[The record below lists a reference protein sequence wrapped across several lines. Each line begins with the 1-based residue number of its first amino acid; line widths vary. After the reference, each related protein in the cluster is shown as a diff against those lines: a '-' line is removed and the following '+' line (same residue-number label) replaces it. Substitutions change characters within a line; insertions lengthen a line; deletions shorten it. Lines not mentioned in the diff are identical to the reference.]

1 MLKQGVVRFHYSLHV
16 FIYRIIYKFYHI
28 MIEIEKLCNVTT
40 FQGNAPFEEAST
52 TPTNGEDGSG
62 DPTPPTRKKKPNSR
76 KEKPNCD
83 DFIDAKS
90 KTSIKDLKVG
100 DTIFATINSSIKDKE
115 GKSIRVNPT
124 GFFLVVA
131 VDKNVTKGEYKFTLR
146 SESGTEYKTS
156 KSGIQLRSYSDL
168 QSELE
173 ELKKAME
180 EAEKQEEERKKKEE
194 EKRKAEEEFKAKAIA
209 FAELEPEEKL
219 LKTIESGVTNI
230 WMVGPAGC
238 GKSTIARNVA
248 KQLNLPYLCISC
260 GIGTSATE
268 FVGYKYP
275 ERESTKFSEYY
286 NKPSVILIDEFTALD
301 PAVAQVCN
309 AALANGEIETTTGLV
324 HRHPE
329 CIIIAT
335 SNTFGNGADR
345 QYVANNQLDASTI
358 DRFVGGII
366 DVNYSDKF
374 ESQYDEEVV
383 SYVNTLRRIIKDE
396 QLRRIASTRMIQAGH
411 TMKNNYFADW
421 KDRLIINWSDNE
433 KRIVY
438 DHLNNSLSIN
448 NQYQKYAA

>member
-1 MLKQGVVRFHYSLHV
+1 
-16 FIYRIIYKFYHI
+16 
-28 MIEIEKLCNVTT
+28 MIEIEKLHNVAT

-52 TPTNGEDGSG
+52 TPTNGEDGLG
-62 DPTPPTRKKKPNSR
+62 DPTPPTRK
-76 KEKPNCD
+76 EKPNYD
-83 DFIDAKS
+83 DFIDVKS
-90 KTSIKDLKVG
+90 KTSVKDLKVG

-115 GKSIRVNPT
+115 GKSVRVNPT
-124 GFFLVVA
+124 GFFLIVA
-131 VDKNVTKGEYKFTLR
+131 VDKNVTKGGYKFTLC
-146 SESGTEYKTS
+146 SESGTKYKTS

-168 QSELE
+168 QSKLE
-173 ELKKAME
+173 ELRKAVE
-180 EAEKQEEERKKKEE
+180 EAEKLEEEKKKKEE

-448 NQYQKYAA
+448 NQYQVKYAA

>member
-1 MLKQGVVRFHYSLHV
+1 
-16 FIYRIIYKFYHI
+16 

-52 TPTNGEDGSG
+52 TPTNGEDGLG
-62 DPTPPTRKKKPNSR
+62 DPTSPIRKKKPNSR

-83 DFIDAKS
+83 DFIDVKS

-115 GKSIRVNPT
+115 GKSVRVNPT
-124 GFFLVVA
+124 GFFLIVA
-131 VDKNVTKGEYKFTLR
+131 VDKNVTKGEYKFTLC
-146 SESGTEYKTS
+146 SESGTKYKTS

-168 QSELE
+168 QSKLE
-173 ELKKAME
+173 ELRKAME
-180 EAEKQEEERKKKEE
+180 EAEKLEEEKKKKEE

>member
-1 MLKQGVVRFHYSLHV
+1 
-16 FIYRIIYKFYHI
+16 
-28 MIEIEKLCNVTT
+28 MIEIEKLHNVAT

-52 TPTNGEDGSG
+52 TSTNREDGLG
-62 DPTPPTRKKKPNSR
+62 DPTPPIRKKKPNSR
-76 KEKPNCD
+76 KEKLNRN

-115 GKSIRVNPT
+115 GKSVRVNPT
-124 GFFLVVA
+124 GFFLIVA
-131 VDKNVTKGEYKFTLR
+131 VDKNVTKGEYKFTLC
-146 SESGTEYKTS
+146 SENGTKYKTS
-156 KSGIQLRSYSDL
+156 KSGIHLRDYSDL
-168 QSELE
+168 QSKLE
-173 ELKKAME
+173 ELRKAVE
-180 EAEKQEEERKKKEE
+180 EAEKLEEEKKKKEE

>member
-1 MLKQGVVRFHYSLHV
+1 MLKQGVVRFHYSLHI
-16 FIYRIIYKFYHI
+16 FYLSNYYKFYQT
-28 MIEIEKLCNVTT
+28 MIEIEKLHNVAT

-62 DPTPPTRKKKPNSR
+62 DPVSPTE
-76 KEKPNCD
+76 KEKPNYD
-83 DFIDAKS
+83 DFIDVKS
-90 KTSIKDLKVG
+90 KTSVKDLKVG

-156 KSGIQLRSYSDL
+156 KSGIQLRSY
-168 QSELE
+168 
-173 ELKKAME
+173 
-180 EAEKQEEERKKKEE
+180 QEEERMKKEE
-194 EKRKAEEEFKAKAIA
+194 EKRKAEEEFKAKAID
-209 FAELEPEEKL
+209 FAKLEPEEKL

-286 NKPSVILIDEFTALD
+286 NKPSIILIDEFTALD

-383 SYVNTLRRIIKDE
+383 SYVNSLRCIIKDE

-433 KRIVY
+433 KRIVF
-438 DHLNNSLSIN
+438 DRLNNPLSTN
-448 NQYQKYAA
+448 DRYQVKYAA

>member
-1 MLKQGVVRFHYSLHV
+1 MLKQGVVRFHYSLHI
-16 FIYRIIYKFYHI
+16 FYLSNYYKFYQT
-28 MIEIEKLCNVTT
+28 MIEIEKLHNVAT

-62 DPTPPTRKKKPNSR
+62 DPVSPTE
-76 KEKPNCD
+76 KEKPNYD
-83 DFIDAKS
+83 DFIDVKS
-90 KTSIKDLKVG
+90 KTSVKDLKVG

-168 QSELE
+168 QSKLE
-173 ELKKAME
+173 ELKAME

-194 EKRKAEEEFKAKAIA
+194 EKRKTEEEFKAKAIA

-383 SYVNTLRRIIKDE
+383 SYVNSLRCIIKDE

-438 DHLNNSLSIN
+438 DHLNKILPTVDG
-448 NQYQKYAA
+448 QYQVKYTA

>member
-1 MLKQGVVRFHYSLHV
+1 
-16 FIYRIIYKFYHI
+16 

-52 TPTNGEDGSG
+52 TPTNGEDRSG
-62 DPTPPTRKKKPNSR
+62 DPTPPTRKKKPNY
-76 KEKPNCD
+76 D
-83 DFIDAKS
+83 DFIDVKS

-115 GKSIRVNPT
+115 GKSVRVNPT
-124 GFFLVVA
+124 GFFLIVA

-156 KSGIQLRSYSDL
+156 KAGIQLRSYNYL
-168 QSELE
+168 QPKLE
-173 ELKKAME
+173 ELRKAIE
-180 EAEKQEEERKKKEE
+180 EAEKLEEEKRKKEE

-433 KRIVY
+433 KRIVF
-438 DHLNNSLSIN
+438 DRLNNPLSTN
-448 NQYQKYAA
+448 DRYQVKYAA

>member
-62 DPTPPTRKKKPNSR
+62 DPTPPTRKKKPNPR
-76 KEKPNCD
+76 KKKPNYD
-83 DFIDAKS
+83 DFIDVKS
-90 KTSIKDLKVG
+90 KTSVKDLKAG

-115 GKSIRVNPT
+115 GKPMRVNPT

-156 KSGIQLRSYSDL
+156 KLGIQLRSCSDL
-168 QSELE
+168 QSKLE

-180 EAEKQEEERKKKEE
+180 EAEKQEERKKKEE

>member
-1 MLKQGVVRFHYSLHV
+1 
-16 FIYRIIYKFYHI
+16 
-28 MIEIEKLCNVTT
+28 MIEIEKLHNVAT

-52 TPTNGEDGSG
+52 TPTNGEDGLG
-62 DPTPPTRKKKPNSR
+62 DPTSPIR
-76 KEKPNCD
+76 KEKPNRD
-83 DFIDAKS
+83 DFIDVKS

-115 GKSIRVNPT
+115 GKPVRVNPT
-124 GFFLVVA
+124 GFFLIVA
-131 VDKNVTKGEYKFTLR
+131 VDKNVTKGEYKFTLC
-146 SESGTEYKTS
+146 SESGTKYKTS

-168 QSELE
+168 QSKFE
-173 ELKKAME
+173 ELRKAME
-180 EAEKQEEERKKKEE
+180 EAEKLEEEKKKKEE

>member
-1 MLKQGVVRFHYSLHV
+1 
-16 FIYRIIYKFYHI
+16 
-28 MIEIEKLCNVTT
+28 MIEIEKLHNVAT

-62 DPTPPTRKKKPNSR
+62 DPVSPTE
-76 KEKPNCD
+76 KEKPNYD
-83 DFIDAKS
+83 DFIDVKS
-90 KTSIKDLKVG
+90 KTSVKDLKVG

-168 QSELE
+168 QSKLE
-173 ELKKAME
+173 ELKAME

-194 EKRKAEEEFKAKAIA
+194 EKRKTEEEFKAKAIA

-383 SYVNTLRRIIKDE
+383 SYVNSLRCIIKDE

-438 DHLNNSLSIN
+438 DHLNKILPTVDG
-448 NQYQKYAA
+448 QYQVKYTA

>member
-52 TPTNGEDGSG
+52 TPTNGEDGLG
-62 DPTPPTRKKKPNSR
+62 DPTSPIRKKKPNR
-76 KEKPNCD
+76 D

-115 GKSIRVNPT
+115 GKSVRVNPT
-124 GFFLVVA
+124 GFFLIVA
-131 VDKNVTKGEYKFTLR
+131 VDKNVTKGEYKFTLC
-146 SESGTEYKTS
+146 SESGTKYKTS

-168 QSELE
+168 QSKLE
-173 ELKKAME
+173 ELRKAME
-180 EAEKQEEERKKKEE
+180 EAEKLEEEKKKKEE

-448 NQYQKYAA
+448 NQYQVKYAA

>member
-1 MLKQGVVRFHYSLHV
+1 
-16 FIYRIIYKFYHI
+16 

-52 TPTNGEDGSG
+52 TPTNGEDGLG
-62 DPTPPTRKKKPNSR
+62 DPTSPIR
-76 KEKPNCD
+76 KEKPNRD
-83 DFIDAKS
+83 DFIDVKS

-115 GKSIRVNPT
+115 GKSVRVNPT
-124 GFFLVVA
+124 GFFLIVA
-131 VDKNVTKGEYKFTLR
+131 VDKNVTKEEYKFTLC
-146 SESGTEYKTS
+146 SESGTKYKTS

-168 QSELE
+168 QSKLE
-173 ELKKAME
+173 ELRKAVK
-180 EAEKQEEERKKKEE
+180 EAEKLEEEKKKKEE

-448 NQYQKYAA
+448 NRYQVKYAA

>member
-28 MIEIEKLCNVTT
+28 VIEIEKLCNVTT

-52 TPTNGEDGSG
+52 TPTNGEDGLG
-62 DPTPPTRKKKPNSR
+62 DPTSPIR
-76 KEKPNCD
+76 KEKPNRD
-83 DFIDAKS
+83 DFIDVKS

-115 GKSIRVNPT
+115 GKSVRVNPT
-124 GFFLVVA
+124 GFFLIVA
-131 VDKNVTKGEYKFTLR
+131 VDKNVTKGEYKFTLC
-146 SESGTEYKTS
+146 SESGTKYKTS

-168 QSELE
+168 QSKLE
-173 ELKKAME
+173 ELRKAME
-180 EAEKQEEERKKKEE
+180 EAEKLEEEKKKKEE
-194 EKRKAEEEFKAKAIA
+194 EMRKAEEEFKAKAIA

-383 SYVNTLRRIIKDE
+383 SYVNTLRHIIKDE

-448 NQYQKYAA
+448 NQYQVKYAA

>member
-52 TPTNGEDGSG
+52 TPTNGEDGLG
-62 DPTPPTRKKKPNSR
+62 DPISPIR
-76 KEKPNCD
+76 KEKPNHD
-83 DFIDAKS
+83 DFIDVKS

-115 GKSIRVNPT
+115 GKSVRVNPT
-124 GFFLVVA
+124 GFFLIVA
-131 VDKNVTKGEYKFTLR
+131 VDKNVTKGEYKFTLC
-146 SESGTEYKTS
+146 SESGTKYKTS
-156 KSGIQLRSYSDL
+156 KSGIQLRSY
-168 QSELE
+168 
-173 ELKKAME
+173 
-180 EAEKQEEERKKKEE
+180 
-194 EKRKAEEEFKAKAIA
+194 AEEEFKAKAIA

-448 NQYQKYAA
+448 NQYQVKYAA

>member
-1 MLKQGVVRFHYSLHV
+1 
-16 FIYRIIYKFYHI
+16 
-28 MIEIEKLCNVTT
+28 MIEIEKLQNITT

-52 TPTNGEDGSG
+52 TPTNGEDRSG
-62 DPTPPTRKKKPNSR
+62 DPVSPTE
-76 KEKPNCD
+76 KEKPNHD
-83 DFIDAKS
+83 DFIDVKS

-115 GKSIRVNPT
+115 GKSVRVNPT
-124 GFFLVVA
+124 GFFLIVA
-131 VDKNVTKGEYKFTLR
+131 VDKNVTKGEYKFTLC
-146 SESGTEYKTS
+146 SESGTKYKTS
-156 KSGIQLRSYSDL
+156 KAGIQLRSYSDL
-168 QSELE
+168 QSKLE
-173 ELKKAME
+173 ELRKAME
-180 EAEKQEEERKKKEE
+180 EAEKLEEEKKKKEE
-194 EKRKAEEEFKAKAIA
+194 EKRKAEEEFKANAIA

-383 SYVNTLRRIIKDE
+383 SYVNSLRRIIKDE

-438 DHLNNSLSIN
+438 DHLNNSLSVN
-448 NQYQKYAA
+448 NQYQVKYAA

>member
-1 MLKQGVVRFHYSLHV
+1 
-16 FIYRIIYKFYHI
+16 
-28 MIEIEKLCNVTT
+28 MIEIEKLHNVAT
-40 FQGNAPFEEAST
+40 FKGMPPFEGAST

-62 DPTPPTRKKKPNSR
+62 DPVSPTGE
-76 KEKPNCD
+76 EKPNYD
-83 DFIDAKS
+83 DFIDVKS
-90 KTSIKDLKVG
+90 KTSVKDLKAG

-115 GKSIRVNPT
+115 GKSVRVNPT
-124 GFFLVVA
+124 GFFLIVA
-131 VDKNVTKGEYKFTLR
+131 VDKNVRGEYKFTLC
-146 SESGTEYKTS
+146 SESGTKYKTS
-156 KSGIQLRSYSDL
+156 RAGIQLRSYSDL
-168 QSELE
+168 QSKLE
-173 ELKKAME
+173 ELRKAME
-180 EAEKQEEERKKKEE
+180 EAEKLEEEKKKKEE
-194 EKRKAEEEFKAKAIA
+194 EKRKAKAIA

-448 NQYQKYAA
+448 NQYQVKYAA

>member
-1 MLKQGVVRFHYSLHV
+1 
-16 FIYRIIYKFYHI
+16 

-52 TPTNGEDGSG
+52 TPTNGEDGLG
-62 DPTPPTRKKKPNSR
+62 DPTSPIR
-76 KEKPNCD
+76 KEKPNSD
-83 DFIDAKS
+83 DFIDVKS

-115 GKSIRVNPT
+115 GKSVRVNPT
-124 GFFLVVA
+124 GFFLIVA
-131 VDKNVTKGEYKFTLR
+131 VDKNVTKGEYKFTLC
-146 SESGTEYKTS
+146 SESGTKYKTS

-168 QSELE
+168 QSKLE
-173 ELKKAME
+173 ELRKAME
-180 EAEKQEEERKKKEE
+180 EAEKLEEERKKKEE

-383 SYVNTLRRIIKDE
+383 SYVNSLRRIIKDE

>member
-1 MLKQGVVRFHYSLHV
+1 
-16 FIYRIIYKFYHI
+16 
-28 MIEIEKLCNVTT
+28 MIEIEKLQNITT

-62 DPTPPTRKKKPNSR
+62 DPVSPTE
-76 KEKPNCD
+76 KEKPNYD
-83 DFIDAKS
+83 DFIDVKS
-90 KTSIKDLKVG
+90 KTSVKDLKVG

-168 QSELE
+168 QSKLE

-194 EKRKAEEEFKAKAIA
+194 EFKAKAID
-209 FAELEPEEKL
+209 FAKLEPEEKL

-383 SYVNTLRRIIKDE
+383 SYVNSLRCIIKDE

-433 KRIVY
+433 KRIVF
-438 DHLNNSLSIN
+438 DRLNNPLSTN
-448 NQYQKYAA
+448 DRYQVKYAA

>member
-1 MLKQGVVRFHYSLHV
+1 
-16 FIYRIIYKFYHI
+16 
-28 MIEIEKLCNVTT
+28 MIEIEKLQNVAT
-40 FQGNAPFEEAST
+40 FQGKAPFEEAST

-62 DPTPPTRKKKPNSR
+62 DPTSPIR

-83 DFIDAKS
+83 DFIDVKS

-115 GKSIRVNPT
+115 GKSVRVNPT
-124 GFFLVVA
+124 GFFLIVA
-131 VDKNVTKGEYKFTLR
+131 VDKNVTKGEYKFTLC
-146 SESGTEYKTS
+146 SKSGTKYKTS

-168 QSELE
+168 QSKLE
-173 ELKKAME
+173 ELRKAME
-180 EAEKQEEERKKKEE
+180 EAEKLEEEEKKKKEE

-383 SYVNTLRRIIKDE
+383 SYVNTLRCIIKDE

>member
-1 MLKQGVVRFHYSLHV
+1 
-16 FIYRIIYKFYHI
+16 
-28 MIEIEKLCNVTT
+28 MIEIEKLQNITT

-62 DPTPPTRKKKPNSR
+62 DPVSPTE
-76 KEKPNCD
+76 KEKPNYD
-83 DFIDAKS
+83 DFIDVKS
-90 KTSIKDLKVG
+90 KTSVKDLKAG

-115 GKSIRVNPT
+115 GKPMRVNPT

-168 QSELE
+168 QSKLE

-194 EKRKAEEEFKAKAIA
+194 EFKANAIA

-374 ESQYDEEVV
+374 ESQYDKEVV
-383 SYVNTLRRIIKDE
+383 SYVNSLRRIIKDE

-438 DHLNNSLSIN
+438 DHLNNSLSVN
-448 NQYQKYAA
+448 NQYQVKYAA

>member
-1 MLKQGVVRFHYSLHV
+1 
-16 FIYRIIYKFYHI
+16 
-28 MIEIEKLCNVTT
+28 MIEIEKLHNVAT

-62 DPTPPTRKKKPNSR
+62 DPVSPTG
-76 KEKPNCD
+76 KEKPNYD
-83 DFIDAKS
+83 DFIDVKS
-90 KTSIKDLKVG
+90 KTSVKDLKVG

-115 GKSIRVNPT
+115 GKPIRVNPT
-124 GFFLVVA
+124 GFFLVCCCRQECN
-131 VDKNVTKGEYKFTLR
+131 KKEKCKFTLR

-168 QSELE
+168 QSKLE
-173 ELKKAME
+173 ELKKKAME

-286 NKPSVILIDEFTALD
+286 NKPSIILIDEFTALD

-383 SYVNTLRRIIKDE
+383 SYVNSLRCIIKDE

-433 KRIVY
+433 KRIVF
-438 DHLNNSLSIN
+438 DRLNNPLSTN
-448 NQYQKYAA
+448 DRYQVKYAA

>member
-1 MLKQGVVRFHYSLHV
+1 
-16 FIYRIIYKFYHI
+16 
-28 MIEIEKLCNVTT
+28 MIEIEKLQNITT

-62 DPTPPTRKKKPNSR
+62 DPVSPTE
-76 KEKPNCD
+76 KEKPNYD
-83 DFIDAKS
+83 DFIDVKS
-90 KTSIKDLKVG
+90 KTSVKDLKAG

-115 GKSIRVNPT
+115 GKPIRVNPT

-156 KSGIQLRSYSDL
+156 KLGIQLRNYSDL
-168 QSELE
+168 QSKLE
-173 ELKKAME
+173 ESEIKFME

-448 NQYQKYAA
+448 NQYQVKYAA

>member
-1 MLKQGVVRFHYSLHV
+1 
-16 FIYRIIYKFYHI
+16 
-28 MIEIEKLCNVTT
+28 MIEIEKLHNVAT

-62 DPTPPTRKKKPNSR
+62 DPTPPTG
-76 KEKPNCD
+76 KEKPNHD
-83 DFIDAKS
+83 DFIDAES
-90 KTSIKDLKVG
+90 KTLIKDLKVG
-100 DTIFATINSSIKDKE
+100 DTIFATINSSIKDKK

-146 SESGTEYKTS
+146 SESGTQYKTS

-168 QSELE
+168 QSKLE

-194 EKRKAEEEFKAKAIA
+194 EKRKAEEEFKAKAID
-209 FAELEPEEKL
+209 FAKLEPEEKL

-383 SYVNTLRRIIKDE
+383 SYVNSLRCIIKDE

-433 KRIVY
+433 KRIVF
-438 DHLNNSLSIN
+438 DRLNNLLSTN
-448 NQYQKYAA
+448 DRYQVKYAA

>member
-1 MLKQGVVRFHYSLHV
+1 
-16 FIYRIIYKFYHI
+16 
-28 MIEIEKLCNVTT
+28 MIEIEKLYNVTT

-62 DPTPPTRKKKPNSR
+62 DPTPPTRK
-76 KEKPNCD
+76 EKPNCD

-90 KTSIKDLKVG
+90 KISIKDLKVG

-115 GKSIRVNPT
+115 GKSVRVNPT
-124 GFFLVVA
+124 GFFLIVA
-131 VDKNVTKGEYKFTLR
+131 VDKNVTKGEYKFTLC
-146 SESGTEYKTS
+146 SESGTKYKTS

-168 QSELE
+168 QSKL
-173 ELKKAME
+173 E
-180 EAEKQEEERKKKEE
+180 EAEKLEE
-194 EKRKAEEEFKAKAIA
+194 EKKKKEEEFKAKAIA

-433 KRIVY
+433 KRIVF
-438 DHLNNSLSIN
+438 DRLNNPLSTN
-448 NQYQKYAA
+448 DRYQVKYAA

>member
-1 MLKQGVVRFHYSLHV
+1 
-16 FIYRIIYKFYHI
+16 

-52 TPTNGEDGSG
+52 TPTNGEDRSG
-62 DPTPPTRKKKPNSR
+62 DPTPPTRKKKPNY
-76 KEKPNCD
+76 D
-83 DFIDAKS
+83 DFIDVKS

-115 GKSIRVNPT
+115 GKPIRVNPT
-124 GFFLVVA
+124 GFFFVVA

-156 KSGIQLRSYSDL
+156 RSGIQLRSYSDL
-168 QSELE
+168 
-173 ELKKAME
+173 
-180 EAEKQEEERKKKEE
+180 KKEE

-209 FAELEPEEKL
+209 FTELEPEEKL

-448 NQYQKYAA
+448 NRYQVKYAA

>member
-1 MLKQGVVRFHYSLHV
+1 
-16 FIYRIIYKFYHI
+16 

-52 TPTNGEDGSG
+52 TPTNGEDGSR
-62 DPTPPTRKKKPNSR
+62 DPTPPTRK
-76 KEKPNCD
+76 EKPNRD
-83 DFIDAKS
+83 DFIDVKS

-115 GKSIRVNPT
+115 GKSVRVNPT
-124 GFFLVVA
+124 GFFLIVA
-131 VDKNVTKGEYKFTLR
+131 VDKNVTKGEYKFTLC
-146 SESGTEYKTS
+146 SESGTKYKTS
-156 KSGIQLRSYSDL
+156 KAGIQLRSYSDL
-168 QSELE
+168 QSKLE
-173 ELKKAME
+173 ELRKAME
-180 EAEKQEEERKKKEE
+180 EAEKLEEEKKKKEE

-438 DHLNNSLSIN
+438 DHLNNSLSVN
-448 NQYQKYAA
+448 NQYQVKYAA

>member
-1 MLKQGVVRFHYSLHV
+1 
-16 FIYRIIYKFYHI
+16 
-28 MIEIEKLCNVTT
+28 MIEIEKLQNITT

-62 DPTPPTRKKKPNSR
+62 DPVSPTE
-76 KEKPNCD
+76 KEKPNYD
-83 DFIDAKS
+83 DFIDVKS
-90 KTSIKDLKVG
+90 KTSVKDLKVG

-115 GKSIRVNPT
+115 EKSIRVNPT

-131 VDKNVTKGEYKFTLR
+131 VDKNVTKKGEYKFTLR

-168 QSELE
+168 QSKLE

-194 EKRKAEEEFKAKAIA
+194 EKRKAEEEFKAKAID
-209 FAELEPEEKL
+209 FAKLEPEEKL

-383 SYVNTLRRIIKDE
+383 SYVNSLRCIIKDE

-433 KRIVY
+433 KRIVF
-438 DHLNNSLSIN
+438 DRLNNPLSTN
-448 NQYQKYAA
+448 DRYQVKYAA

>member
-1 MLKQGVVRFHYSLHV
+1 MLKQGVVRFHYSLHI
-16 FIYRIIYKFYHI
+16 FYLSNYYKFYQT
-28 MIEIEKLCNVTT
+28 MIEIEKLHNVAT

-62 DPTPPTRKKKPNSR
+62 DPVSPTG
-76 KEKPNCD
+76 KEKPNYD
-83 DFIDAKS
+83 DFIDVKN
-90 KTSIKDLKVG
+90 KTSVKDLKVG

-156 KSGIQLRSYSDL
+156 KSGIQLRSYSGL
-168 QSELE
+168 QSKLE

-180 EAEKQEEERKKKEE
+180 EAEKQEEERMKKEE
-194 EKRKAEEEFKAKAIA
+194 EKRKAEEEFKAKAID
-209 FAELEPEEKL
+209 FAKLEPEEKL

-383 SYVNTLRRIIKDE
+383 SYVNSLRCIIKDE

-433 KRIVY
+433 KRIVF
-438 DHLNNSLSIN
+438 DRLNNPLSTN
-448 NQYQKYAA
+448 DRYQVKYAA

>member
-1 MLKQGVVRFHYSLHV
+1 
-16 FIYRIIYKFYHI
+16 
-28 MIEIEKLCNVTT
+28 MIEIEKLHNVAT
-40 FQGNAPFEEAST
+40 FKGMPPFEGAST

-62 DPTPPTRKKKPNSR
+62 DPTPPTRK
-76 KEKPNCD
+76 EKPNHD

-90 KTSIKDLKVG
+90 KTPIKDLKVG

-115 GKSIRVNPT
+115 GKSVRVNPT
-124 GFFLVVA
+124 GFFLIVA

-168 QSELE
+168 QSKLE

-448 NQYQKYAA
+448 NQYQVKYAA

>member
-52 TPTNGEDGSG
+52 TPTNGEDGLG
-62 DPTPPTRKKKPNSR
+62 DPTSPIR
-76 KEKPNCD
+76 KEKPNRD
-83 DFIDAKS
+83 DFIDVKS

-115 GKSIRVNPT
+115 GKSVRVNPT
-124 GFFLVVA
+124 GFFLIVA
-131 VDKNVTKGEYKFTLR
+131 VNKNVTKGEYKFTLC
-146 SESGTEYKTS
+146 SESGTKYKTS

-168 QSELE
+168 QSKLE
-173 ELKKAME
+173 ELRKAME
-180 EAEKQEEERKKKEE
+180 EAEKLEEEKKKKEE

-448 NQYQKYAA
+448 NQYQVKYTA